1 MAALIKYSIEN
12 YDSIIFSGIQFA
24 LPKDTIDLITSI
36 ANQVGAA
43 DYIKTPQFPKKD
55 HPQPGRNHTNDGNW
69 NKNNKGK
76 NNRNKNSDITND
88 DWDAIRNFQAT
99 EIKRKEGVDGSIDT
113 IRKSLNKI
121 TEKTYE
127 KMSVQIYEEI
137 DKIIANGDISTND
150 EDLKKIGEAVFV
162 IASGNAFYSNIY
174 AKLFKALMNKYS
186 FMNDIF
192 NFHFNKFNEIFTSI
206 EYCSPNDNYDKFCE
220 NNKNNDKRRALSMFY
235 VNLMK
240 EGILTH
246 DIMINI
252 IKNVQSHFN
261 EKIGQEGNKDIIDE
275 LSENIYILI
284 INTHNDLVDEIEWDT
299 IVNTVETVSKYKV
312 KDLPSITTKSI
323 FKHMDILDEL
333 N

>member
-1 MAALIKYSIEN
+1 MAAAIKYSTEN
-12 YDSIIFSGIQFA
+12 YDSIIFSGIQFT
-24 LPKDTIDLITSI
+24 LPKETIDLITSI

-55 HPQPGRNHTNDGNW
+55 HPHSGRNHANDGNW

-76 NNRNKNSDITND
+76 NNRNKNTEITND

-99 EIKRKEGVDGSIDT
+99 EIKRKEGIDGSIDT

-127 KMSVQIYEEI
+127 KMSLQIYDEI
-137 DKIIANGDISTND
+137 DKIMANGDVTTND

-174 AKLFKALMNKYS
+174 AKLFKELMSKYS
-186 FMNDIF
+186 FMNDVF
-192 NFHFNKFNEIFTSI
+192 QYHFNKFAEIFTSI

-246 DIMINI
+246 DTMINI
-252 IKNVQSHFN
+252 IKNVQTF
-261 EKIGQEGNKDIIDE
+261 
-275 LSENIYILI
+275 L
-284 INTHNDLVDEIEWDT
+284 
-299 IVNTVETVSKYKV
+299 
-312 KDLPSITTKSI
+312 
-323 FKHMDILDEL
+323 
-333 N
+333 

>member
-1 MAALIKYSIEN
+1 MAAAIKYSTEN

-24 LPKDTIDLITSI
+24 LPKETIDLITSI
-36 ANQVGAA
+36 ANQVGAV

-55 HPQPGRNHTNDGNW
+55 NPRTHTNDGNW
-69 NKNNKGK
+69 NKNKAGK
-76 NNRNKNSDITND
+76 NTRNKNSEITND

-99 EIKRKEGVDGSIDT
+99 EIKRKEGIDGSIDT

-127 KMSVQIYEEI
+127 KMSIQIYEEI
-137 DKIIANGDISTND
+137 DKIIANGDAETND
-150 EDLKKIGEAVFV
+150 DNLKKIGEAVFV

-186 FMNDIF
+186 FMTDIF
-192 NFHFNKFNEIFTSI
+192 NFHFNKFAEIFTSI

-246 DIMINI
+246 DIMISI
-252 IKNVQSHFN
+252 IKNVQSYLN
-261 EKIGQEGNKDIIDE
+261 EQITKEGNKDIVDE

-284 INTHNDLVDEIEWDT
+284 INTHNELADESEWDT
-299 IVNTVETVSKYKV
+299 IVSTVETVSKHKV